1 MLSKEYRTILGNTT
15 AEMEIKKSLF
25 ISDIKHCNSE
35 EEAVEFINEIKS
47 KHRQANHVCSAYII
61 GENKL
66 IQRYNDDGEPQG
78 TAGIPMLEVL
88 KKEDLT
94 NLCVTVTRYF
104 GGIKLGASGLIR
116 AYSKAC
122 SNAIDASNDVNM
134 INYKKVSIGLDYTLL
149 GKIENYL
156 INGKF
161 FEIEKNYTDKVE
173 ILLYIRSDEFDEF
186 KSDLT
191 DMTSGTCQIEVT
203 KDLLLAEKNRKIIE
217 GE

>member
-161 FEIEKNYTDKVE
+161 FEIEKNYTDKVK